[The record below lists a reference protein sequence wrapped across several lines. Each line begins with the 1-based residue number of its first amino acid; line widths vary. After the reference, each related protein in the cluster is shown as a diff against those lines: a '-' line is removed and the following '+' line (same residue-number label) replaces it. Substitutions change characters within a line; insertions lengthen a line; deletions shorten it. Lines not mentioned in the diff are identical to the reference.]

1 MGLNCISCFPLKI
14 KLYLYQEMLRQG
26 ILNWQS
32 KQAEENRQSSSSQD
46 QHILQLQVRRHKSY
60 NLEPKIAV
68 LTQSL

>member
-1 MGLNCISCFPLKI
+1 MFSSKNQIL
-14 KLYLYQEMLRQG
+14 LYQEMLRQG

-32 KQAEENRQSSSSQD
+32 KQVEENRQSSSSQD

>member
-1 MGLNCISCFPLKI
+1 MFSSKNQSI
-14 KLYLYQEMLRQG
+14 LYQEMLRQG

-46 QHILQLQVRRHKSY
+46 QHILQLQVRRLKSY
-60 NLEPKIAV
+60 NLEPKIHV

>member
-1 MGLNCISCFPLKI
+1 MFSSKNQII
-14 KLYLYQEMLRQG
+14 LYQEMLRQG

-60 NLEPKIAV
+60 NLESKITV
-68 LTQSL
+68 LMQSL